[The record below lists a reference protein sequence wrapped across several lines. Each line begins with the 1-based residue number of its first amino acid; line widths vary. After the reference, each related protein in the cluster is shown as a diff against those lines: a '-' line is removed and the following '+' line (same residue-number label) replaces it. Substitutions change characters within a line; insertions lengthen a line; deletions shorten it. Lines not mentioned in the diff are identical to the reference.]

1 MDWLTFIVE
10 IFKALAWPAVVLY
23 VIIHY
28 RDKFA
33 ALLPN
38 LQKLEAGPLKAEFGA
53 EAAKV
58 LEEAETIRIQEG
70 VPDNMIVLSAD
81 ENGAPLEIDHILPEK
96 RPERVN
102 KLFALTQPTAAILL
116 AWDNIETAMK
126 MAIERHGVYVS
137 ERHTQHPHMWL
148 NALAKQGL
156 VTEETYTLV
165 NELRDLRNRVA
176 HVKLEPTPEA
186 AWDYVQASDRLV
198 PTILKQAER
207 SSK

>member
-1 MDWLTFIVE
+1 MDCLTFIVE
-10 IFKALAWPAVVLY
+10 LVKALAWPAVVLY
-23 VIIHY
+23 VLINY

-38 LQKLEAGPLKAEFGA
+38 LKKLEAGPLKAEFGA

-70 VPDNMIVLSAD
+70 VPDNLIAVSAD
-81 ENGAPLEIDHILPEK
+81 ENDAPVEIDHIFPK
-96 RPERVN
+96 KRVN

-116 AWDNIETAMK
+116 AWDNIENAMK
-126 MAIERHGVYVS
+126 SAIEKHGVYVS
-137 ERHTQHPHMWL
+137 ERHTQQPYMWL
-148 NALAKQGL
+148 NALVKQGL
-156 VTEETYTLV
+156 VTEETRVLV
-165 NELRDLRNRVA
+165 NELRDLRNQVA
-176 HVKLEPTPEA
+176 HVKLDPTPEA
-186 AWDYVQASDRLV
+186 AWDYVQASNRLV